1 MPRAYRIELTRAA
14 ERDLRGLSRDVLRRV
29 DRKLQALSNDPRPH
43 GSKKLEG
50 SANTYRVRVGDY
62 RILYEIEDTAILVL
76 VVRVGH
82 RREAYER

>member
-29 DRKLQALSNDPRPH
+29 DRKIQALSNDPRPH

>member
-1 MPRAYRIELTRAA
+1 MPREYRVELTRAA

-29 DRKLQALSNDPRPH
+29 DRKIQALANDPRPH
-43 GSKKLEG
+43 GAKKLEG

-62 RILYEIEDTAILVL
+62 RILYEIEDAAILVL

-82 RREAYER
+82 RREIYAR